1 MDSISVSVVMV
12 ARPVT
17 VGETIPM
24 VAVKRLTN
32 SLRDFLKGKSPM
44 KIASSRSQIIY
55 NDDPRLS
62 YVIADSRILSHI
74 TLW

>member
-1 MDSISVSVVMV
+1 MDSISVSVFMV

-44 KIASSRSQIIY
+44 KIASSPSQIIY
-55 NDDPRLS
+55 DDPRLS